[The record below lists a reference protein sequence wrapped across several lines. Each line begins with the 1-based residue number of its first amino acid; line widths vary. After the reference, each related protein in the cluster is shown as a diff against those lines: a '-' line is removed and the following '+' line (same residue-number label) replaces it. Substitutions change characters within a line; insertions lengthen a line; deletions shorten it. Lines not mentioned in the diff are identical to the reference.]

1 MQSDALPDRRKPMRG
16 YRAAAFGT
24 RRRSWLIVL
33 TLVALPMLAVSKV
46 LTRLTDEIAPPAST
60 TSLAATQAY
69 TPDQVQFVDGL
80 RSSRDVLVSEGTA
93 LAELGDARSRNL
105 VELSVRAGRYRS
117 AAEQV
122 DAYFQMHLAPIGL
135 ETLVADLRVQINR
148 SLAAIDGSVSAI
160 RNLDW
165 DELAVQVAA
174 FATAIDQITVMVG
187 SPTAAEGPG
196 S

>member
-1 MQSDALPDRRKPMRG
+1 MR
-16 YRAAAFGT
+16 
-24 RRRSWLIVL
+24 
-33 TLVALPMLAVSKV
+33 
-46 LTRLTDEIAPPAST
+46 
-60 TSLAATQAY
+60 
-69 TPDQVQFVDGL
+69 
-80 RSSRDVLVSEGTA
+80 
-93 LAELGDARSRNL
+93 
-105 VELSVRAGRYRS
+105 
-117 AAEQV
+117 
-122 DAYFQMHLAPIGL
+122 LAPIGF

-187 SPTAAEGPG
+187 SPATAESPG